1 MVSAKDFFQ
10 QAQSCLAEIERQEMD
25 KIRRV
30 AEVTA
35 QSILDDGIV
44 HVFGSGHSSM
54 PAREIHIRAGSLS
67 NVEAIGLDRIIG
79 KFERIEGIAKVL
91 LGSYDLR
98 TGEVLIVISNSGIN
112 ALPIEMALE
121 GNKLGLFT
129 VAVTSMQHSSQVKSR
144 HSSGKRL
151 FEVTDE
157 VIDTHVPYG
166 DASLEVP
173 GFPFKVGPLSTFAG
187 VAITNAI
194 VVETVGQIVA
204 RGGTPPVRIS
214 RNMPGGDE
222 HNEQFKLKYGAR
234 IKDLLGGI

>member
-1 MVSAKDFFQ
+1 MVSATDYFKE
-10 QAQSCLAEIERQEMD
+10 ALSCLMDIERQEMD

-35 QSILDDGIV
+35 QSILDGGIV

-79 KFERIEGIAKVL
+79 KFERIEGIAQVL

-98 TGEVLIVISNSGIN
+98 AGEVLIVISSSGIN
-112 ALPIEMALE
+112 ALPIEIALE

-129 VAVTSMQHSSQVKSR
+129 VAVTSMQHTSKVQSR

-166 DASLEVP
+166 DASIDVP
-173 GFPFKVGPLSTFAG
+173 GFPFKVGPLSTLAG

-204 RGGTPPVRIS
+204 KGGTPPVRIS

-222 HNEQFKLKYGAR
+222 HNEQFKLKYGSR
-234 IKDLLGGI
+234 IRDLMGGI